1 MSGEREPEVFILLAV
16 VVITVLLFFAM
27 TLFLVLPALWR

>member
-1 MSGEREPEVFILLAV
+1 MSGEREPEVFVLLAL

-27 TLFLVLPALWR
+27 ALFLVLPALWR